1 MHKIGIINYSTGN
14 IASITNVLD
23 FLGSR
28 YKIIVEKR
36 DFKNIDKIILPGV
49 GNFDYAMKKL
59 NKTDLKSSLKDFHK
73 SQGVIFGICLGMQIL
88 LKSSEESR
96 KKQGLNFLK
105 GKVVAIDSGKCNPKF
120 GWLRVFNYQ
129 NNKIFNIKTN
139 GYFYFAHSYKCV
151 FSKKYFM
158 SHSVY
163 KNKKIVASVEHKNIF
178 GCQFHPELSGEN
190 GLKIY
195 RNFINY

>member
-96 KKQGLNFLK
+96 KKQGLNFN
-105 GKVVAIDSGKCNPKF
+105 DD
-120 GWLRVFNYQ
+120 
-129 NNKIFNIKTN
+129 T
-139 GYFYFAHSYKCV
+139 H
-151 FSKKYFM
+151 
-158 SHSVY
+158 
-163 KNKKIVASVEHKNIF
+163 
-178 GCQFHPELSGEN
+178 
-190 GLKIY
+190 
-195 RNFINY
+195 